1 MRNAK
6 NAYKTSKSFLNQLS
20 DFASPEFMTL
30 FMDENNL
37 GIQILLT
44 EVIKLSICMAKLFKG
59 EN

>member
-1 MRNAK
+1 MWNAK
-6 NAYKTSKSFLNQLS
+6 NAYKTSKSFPNQLS

-44 EVIKLSICMAKLFKG
+44 QVIKLSICMAKIFKG